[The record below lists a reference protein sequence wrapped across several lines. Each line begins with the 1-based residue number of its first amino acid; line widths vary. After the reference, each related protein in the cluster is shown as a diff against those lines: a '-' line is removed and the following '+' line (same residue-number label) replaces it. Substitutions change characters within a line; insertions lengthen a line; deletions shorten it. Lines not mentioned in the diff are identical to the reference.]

1 MLTIFVIMSNCVFSQ
16 NYNSSSKKALKY
28 FSKAV
33 EMFSEDKQKAMQYI
47 DSALKCDGDF
57 TDAILLKAELC
68 LDMNN
73 DTAAIAMYERLFE
86 LDSMAFPQ
94 SAISLSKLYA
104 KLFYFEK
111 AISLL
116 DWYLTLENQKETIR
130 DVSEKQLV
138 LINYQKTLVENP
150 VDYNPKNMGALV
162 NTSFDE
168 YVNQYYVN
176 ENKMIFTKRYNLS
189 AGQYL
194 EENVFVTTKYDS
206 VWSIPCLLFD
216 NLRDIGAA
224 NISADGSEIYFA
236 ASSWDNGN
244 GSNDIYFMKFEND
257 KWSKPKNIK
266 SINTSEWESQPYVS
280 FDGKELFFVRR
291 NKKLRTSD
299 IYVASRDNN
308 GNWNNPQKLNQNI
321 NTDGNEMAPFI
332 HYDGNTLYFS
342 SDTHLGMGGYD
353 LFMSKRDVSGEWSK
367 PVNLGYPINTQ
378 GDEINIIVL
387 NDAMKTY
394 ISAVRDEG
402 YGGYDIYEFELDE
415 NFRPESVEIEPIPDD
430 EYYADVLSKQQ
441 SVVLKNIYF
450 EFDSDKLTSDSEE
463 GIMNLYNYL
472 ISNPEKNV
480 LLEGH
485 TDDTGDAEY
494 NMRLSERRAESVKA
508 ALINKG
514 ICETRIKTKGC
525 GSTQPLFPNNFDDE
539 LRVLNRRVSMSLDF

>member
-1 MLTIFVIMSNCVFSQ
+1 MMTIFVVMSNCVFAQ
-16 NYNSSSKKALKY
+16 NYNTSSKKASKY

-33 EMFSEDKQKAMQYI
+33 EMFHEDKQKAMQYV
-47 DSALKCDGDF
+47 DNALKCDDDF
-57 TDAILLKAELC
+57 ADAILLKAELY
-68 LDMNN
+68 LDMKN
-73 DTAAIAMYERLFE
+73 DISAIAMYERLFE
-86 LDSMAFPQ
+86 LDSMAFPK
-94 SAISLSKLYA
+94 SVISLSKLYA
-104 KLFYFEK
+104 KQLDFEK
-111 AISLL
+111 AINLL
-116 DWYLTLENQKETIR
+116 NWYLKLENQKETIR
-130 DVSEKQLV
+130 NIAEKQLI

-150 VDYNPKNMGALV
+150 VNYNPENIGVLV

-176 ENKMIFTKRYNLS
+176 ENKIIFTKRYNS
-189 AGQYL
+189 QERQYF
-194 EENVFVTTKYDS
+194 EENVFVTTMYDS
-206 VWSIPCLLFD
+206 VWSIPRLLLD

-224 NISADGSEIYFA
+224 NISADGSEIYFS
-236 ASSWDNGN
+236 ASSWGNGN
-244 GSNDIYFMKFEND
+244 GNNDIYFLKFEND

-291 NKKLRTSD
+291 NKNLGTSD
-299 IYVASRDNN
+299 IYVASRDND
-308 GNWNNPQKLNQNI
+308 GNWINPQKLNSDI

-353 LFMSKRDVSGEWSK
+353 LFMSRRNESGEWMK

-378 GDEINIIVL
+378 GDEINIVVL
-387 NDAMKTY
+387 NDALMAY

-415 NFRPESVEIEPIPDD
+415 DFRPESVEIESLSDD

-463 GIMNLYNYL
+463 GIVNLYNYL
-472 ISNPEKNV
+472 ISNPEKNI

-485 TDDTGDAEY
+485 TDDMGSDEY
-494 NMRLSERRAESVKA
+494 NMSLSERRAESVKN
-508 ALINKG
+508 ALIDKG
-514 ICETRIKTKGC
+514 ISLTRIKTKGC

-539 LRVLNRRVSMSLDF
+539 LRALNRRVSMSLDF